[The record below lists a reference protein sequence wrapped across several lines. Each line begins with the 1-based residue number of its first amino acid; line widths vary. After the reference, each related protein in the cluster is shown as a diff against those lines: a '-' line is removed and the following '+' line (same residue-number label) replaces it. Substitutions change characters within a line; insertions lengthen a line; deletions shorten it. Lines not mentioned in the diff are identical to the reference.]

1 MIKPTAIRLLIAAL
15 LSSTLI
21 VSEKWPNCWP
31 ATTRRAT
38 RSAAALERQRFTAN
52 DAFWPLAAISFVDLM
67 AV

>member
-1 MIKPTAIRLLIAAL
+1 MIKATGIRLLIAAL

-38 RSAAALERQRFTAN
+38 RSADALERQRFTSN
-52 DAFWPLAAISFVDLM
+52 DRFWPLAAPNFTQYLVI
-67 AV
+67 